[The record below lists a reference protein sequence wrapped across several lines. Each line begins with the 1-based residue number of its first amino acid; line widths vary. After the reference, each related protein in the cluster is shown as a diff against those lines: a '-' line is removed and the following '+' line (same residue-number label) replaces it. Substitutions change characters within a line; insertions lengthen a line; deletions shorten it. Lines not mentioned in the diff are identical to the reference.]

1 MGLPQNKS
9 VVHGVILSLVQ
20 VEEYKKKGSLDLYQN
35 LFESL
40 FLKST
45 GEYYRREA
53 EELLTNCN
61 CSTYMEKVLS
71 KLDAE
76 NLRSRNFL
84 HSSSYPRVTA
94 ECEARMVGDH
104 LNFLQAESKSMVQ
117 NEKRRD
123 LQNMYKLLKPIESG
137 LQALISE
144 IQVNGDRKASPLI
157 LEIIPSFR
165 NT

>member
-35 LFESL
+35 LFESR

-45 GEYYRREA
+45 GDYYKREA
-53 EELLTNCN
+53 EELLSSSD

-71 KLDAE
+71 RLDAE

-84 HSSSYPRVTA
+84 HFSSYPRVTA

-104 LNFLQAESKSMVQ
+104 LAFLQAESKSMVQ
-117 NEKRRD
+117 LEKRRD
-123 LQNMYKLLKPIESG
+123 LQNMYKLLKPIDSG
-137 LQALISE
+137 LLALITE
-144 IQVNGDRKASPLI
+144 IQVWLLS
-157 LEIIPSFR
+157 E
-165 NT
+165 

>member
-9 VVHGVILSLVQ
+9 VVQGVILSLVH

-53 EELLTNCN
+53 EELLTSCD
-61 CSTYMEKVLS
+61 CSSYMEKVLT

-76 NLRSRNFL
+76 NLRSRSFL
-84 HSSSYPRVTA
+84 HTSSYPRVTA

-104 LNFLQAESKSMVQ
+104 LSFLQTECPSMVH
-117 NEKRRD
+117 NEARKD
-123 LQNMYKLLKPIESG
+123 LQNMYRLLKPIDSG
-137 LQALISE
+137 LQVLVTE
-144 IQVNGDRKASPLI
+144 IQVTIG
-157 LEIIPSFR
+157 FWF
-165 NT
+165 

>member
-35 LFESL
+35 MFESL

-53 EELLTNCN
+53 EELLTTCD
-61 CSTYMEKVLS
+61 CSKYMEKVLS

-76 NLRSRNFL
+76 NIRSRNFL
-84 HSSSYPRVTA
+84 HFSSYPRVTA

-104 LNFLQAESKSMVQ
+104 LSFLQAESKSMV
-117 NEKRRD
+117 EKEARKD
-123 LQNMYKLLKPIESG
+123 LQDMYKLLKPIDSG

-144 IQVNGDRKASPLI
+144 IQVKNRFLT
-157 LEIIPSFR
+157 EH
-165 NT
+165 